1 MENLTYNFSK
11 LQIEKP
17 NLEYAKVLSNIYSG
31 EDSIQTLFH
40 LYFYQSLIAKDQ
52 FDEYYLVLEKV
63 LLVEYN
69 HFKLIG
75 DLIKLLGLKPTFN
88 AIINNCFIAWNVSNV
103 DYTCELEK
111 MIKKDIFTLKLI
123 IQDYYEAI
131 ILIKDKYIR
140 PILYQIIKIEEKNL
154 KMFENFYK
162 KRYN

>member
-69 HFKLIG
+69 HFKLSIMTREDIVKEVNNLLAEEFEV
-75 DLIKLLGLKPTFN
+75 DLELFTPDANVRDTLSLDSLSLVDLVAIIQQTYKIKIPVADLKSINTFN
-88 AIINNCFIAWNVSNV
+88 DLYN
-103 DYTCELEK
+103 
-111 MIKKDIFTLKLI
+111 
-123 IQDYYEAI
+123 
-131 ILIKDKYIR
+131 YIESH
-140 PILYQIIKIEEKNL
+140 LS
-154 KMFENFYK
+154 
-162 KRYN
+162 